1 MIKAGPFC
9 LCVPR
14 SRHSSLV
21 TRHSFPYNIP
31 MKLDRSRPIGV
42 FDSGVG
48 GLTVARSIRKHLPGE
63 DIIYFGDTA
72 RVPYGNKSRST
83 IIRFSWEIMTFLMKH
98 RVKMV
103 VVACNTASS
112 FSLPSLVRYYPLPVT
127 GVIRPG
133 VKEAV
138 RVTENKRIGVIGT
151 SSTIASGSYAKE
163 LSKFGRPYKLFSQG
177 CPLFVPLV
185 ESGLIDDP
193 VTYEMAGRYLND
205 LKANG
210 IDTLILGCTHYPLLK
225 EVIGDVIG
233 HGVSLVDSSL
243 AVTKEVKEIL
253 ARNGLEAPAGKKK
266 GSMKCYVSDDM
277 EGFRKLARMILHE
290 NVSVKKVALV

>member
-1 MIKAGPFC
+1 MFAEAT
-9 LCVPR
+9 R
-14 SRHSSLV
+14 RERHFSLL
-21 TRHSFPYNIP
+21 TFHFSLYNIP
-31 MKLDRSRPIGV
+31 MKLDRHRPIGV

-48 GLTVARSIRKHLPGE
+48 GLTVARSMRKHLPGE

-83 IIRFSWEIMTFLMKH
+83 IIRFSREIMTFLMKH
-98 RVKMV
+98 RVKTV
-103 VVACNTASS
+103 VVACNTVSS

-138 RVTENKRIGVIGT
+138 SVTENKRIGVIGT

-163 LSKFGRPYKLFSQG
+163 LAKFGRAYRLFPQS

-185 ESGLIDDP
+185 ENGLVDDP

-205 LKANG
+205 LKASG
-210 IDTLILGCTHYPLLK
+210 VDTLILGCTHYPLLK
-225 EVIGDVIG
+225 EVISDVIG

-243 AVTKEVKEIL
+243 AVTNEVKEVL
-253 ARNGLEAPAGKKK
+253 AKNGLEAPPGRKK
-266 GSMKCYVSDDM
+266 GNMRCYVSDDR
-277 EGFRKLARMILHE
+277 EGFRKLARTILGE
-290 NVSVKKVALV
+290 SVDVKKVSLV